1 MCLAE
6 VDKNFE
12 FIICIAKS
20 NLFIGQ
26 KKKNYRLVVLR
37 FA

>member
-6 VDKNFE
+6 MDKNFE

-26 KKKNYRLVVLR
+26 KKKKKITD
-37 FA
+37 